1 MESTKH
7 LSKVYLESKIIRKHL
22 DIGYSPWSTGDRL
35 WSGSWSETV
44 AATIGIMAN
53 VATIAMG
60 IGKLLKLLRGRK
72 ET

>member
-1 MESTKH
+1 ME
-7 LSKVYLESKIIRKHL
+7 Y
-22 DIGYSPWSTGDRL
+22 GDRL

-53 VATIAMG
+53 VATIAMR
-60 IGKLLKLLRGRK
+60 IGKLLKILRGRK